1 MEKRDYGSGC
11 LYKRGRTWWMKYYV
25 DRYPSLES
33 TKTGIKKQAEEV
45 LRRKLAEVEL
55 NQLPAPGSKRLKI
68 SDLLNGLLSDYEL
81 RGRASKRQ
89 LESRMRVHL
98 IPLLGPI
105 KALDFGRRQI
115 DAYVRHRRQQNAAD
129 AAINREMEHVRA
141 AFKLAVDNE
150 ELPRVPKIR
159 MLDEDN
165 VRTGFLEHHQ
175 YVALK
180 EALPAYLVPLF
191 VTGYHVGCR
200 LGELLKLKWS
210 QVDFDASQVWL
221 EQRQTKSKIG
231 RVLPIYGE
239 MKDALVGAF
248 QLRNDSHR
256 DCDLVFSREGAT
268 IVDFRKAW
276 ATACKRAEVKG
287 LHFHDLRRSAV
298 RNMDRAGIPRA
309 TIRRIIGHET
319 DAMFDR
325 YRIVDQRD
333 VDEAGVK
340 ADQYLK
346 KQPRTKGGS
355 KSGSTAE

>member
-1 MEKRDYGSGC
+1 MEKRDYGSGG
-11 LYKRGRTWWMKYYV
+11 LWRRGRMWWMKYYV
-25 DRYPSLES
+25 DRYPVFES
-33 TKTGIKKQAEEV
+33 TKTRNKKRAEEV
-45 LRRKLAEVEL
+45 LRQKMSEVEL
-55 NQLPAPGSKRLKI
+55 NQLPDPGSKRLRVV
-68 SDLLNGLLSDYEL
+68 DLLNGLLSDYEL
-81 RGRASKRQ
+81 RGRASKKQ
-89 LESRMRVHL
+89 LESRMRLHL

-105 KALDFGRRQI
+105 KALDFGRRQV
-115 DAYVRHRRQQNAAD
+115 DAYVRQRRQQDAAD
-129 AAINREMEHVRA
+129 AAINREMEHLRA

-150 ELPRVPKIR
+150 ELPRVPKFR

-175 YVALK
+175 YVSLK
-180 EALPAYLVPLF
+180 QTLPAYLFPLF

-200 LGELLKLKWS
+200 LGELLKLKWE
-210 QVDFDASQVWL
+210 QVDFPASQVWL
-221 EQRQTKSKIG
+221 ERGQTKAKVA

-239 MKDALVGAF
+239 MKDALVEAF
-248 QLRNDSHR
+248 KLRNESFPN
-256 DCDLVFSREGAT
+256 CKLVFHREGEK

-276 ATACKRAEVKG
+276 ATACKMAEVKG

-333 VDEAGVK
+333 VDEAGVR
-340 ADQYLK
+340 AEQYLND
-346 KQPRTKGGS
+346 QPKLKPAGPNR
-355 KSGSTAE
+355 AAH

>member
-1 MEKRDYGSGC
+1 MGKRDYGSGG
-11 LYKRGRTWWMKYYV
+11 LWRRGRMWWMKYYV
-25 DRYPSLES
+25 DRYPVFES
-33 TKTGIKKQAEEV
+33 TKTRNKKRAEEV
-45 LRRKLAEVEL
+45 LRQKMAEVEL
-55 NQLPAPGSKRLKI
+55 NQLPAPSSKRLKVV
-68 SDLLNGLLSDYEL
+68 DLLNGLLSDYEL
-81 RGRASKRQ
+81 RGRASKKQ
-89 LESRMRVHL
+89 LESRMRLHL

-105 KALDFGRRQI
+105 KALDFGRREV
-115 DAYVRHRRQQNAAD
+115 DAYIRHRRQQDAAD
-129 AAINREMEHVRA
+129 SAINREMEHLRA

-159 MLDEDN
+159 MLEEDN
-165 VRTGFLEHHQ
+165 VRSGFLEHHQ
-175 YVALK
+175 YIALK
-180 EALPAYLVPLF
+180 EALPAYLFPLF

-200 LGELLKLKWS
+200 LGELLKLKWD
-210 QVDFDASQVWL
+210 QVDFPASQIWL
-221 EQRQTKSKIG
+221 ERRQTKGKVA

-239 MKDALVGAF
+239 MKDALVAAF
-248 QLRNDSHR
+248 TLRNDSYP
-256 DCDLVFSREGAT
+256 DCELVFHREGSK

-276 ATACKRAEVKG
+276 ATACKMAEVKG

-340 ADQYLK
+340 AEQYLNE
-346 KQPRTKGGS
+346 QPKS
-355 KSGSTAE
+355 KRGQKRPPQ

>member
-1 MEKRDYGSGC
+1 MGKRDYGSGG
-11 LYKRGRTWWMKYYV
+11 LWRRGRMWWMKYYV
-25 DRYPSLES
+25 DRYPVFES
-33 TKTGIKKQAEEV
+33 TKTRNKKRAEEV
-45 LRRKLAEVEL
+45 LRQKMAEVEL
-55 NQLPAPGSKRLKI
+55 NQLPAPGAKRLKVV
-68 SDLLNGLLSDYEL
+68 DLLNGLLADYEL
-81 RGRASKRQ
+81 RGRASKKQ
-89 LESRMRVHL
+89 LESRMRLHL

-105 KALDFGRRQI
+105 KALDFGRREV
-115 DAYVRHRRQQNAAD
+115 DAYVRHRRQQDAAD
-129 AAINREMEHVRA
+129 SAINREMEHVRA

-159 MLDEDN
+159 MLEEDN
-165 VRTGFLEHHQ
+165 VRSGFLEHHQ
-175 YVALK
+175 YVSLK
-180 EALPAYLVPLF
+180 EALPAYLFPLF

-200 LGELLKLKWS
+200 LGELLKLKWE
-210 QVDFDASQVWL
+210 QVDFPASQIWL
-221 EQRQTKSKIG
+221 ERRQTKGKVA

-239 MKDALVGAF
+239 MKDALVAAF
-248 QLRNDSHR
+248 TLRNDSYP
-256 DCDLVFSREGAT
+256 DCDLVFHREGSR

-276 ATACKRAEVKG
+276 ATACKMAEVKG

-340 ADQYLK
+340 AEQYLNE
-346 KQPRTKGGS
+346 QPKS
-355 KSGSTAE
+355 KPGQKRPPQ